1 VVLIY
6 QKAVIELEANHKPVP
21 ELKLKLVVA
30 VYFILT
36 YIFES
41 RLRLN
46 LLGT

>member
-1 VVLIY
+1 MLIY
-6 QKAVIELEANHKPVP
+6 QKAAVIELEANHKPVP

-41 RLRLN
+41 R
-46 LLGT
+46 